1 MLTSRLAM
9 CCCIPLTRSPCQV
22 LSATPGS
29 CGRWRVE
36 NVSVQDAA
44 AEPAKRVTLM
54 YFERCAPELGA
65 TVVLRGGNEDEL
77 KGLKRLLASAS
88 YAAADLNAEAA
99 YVYDFGGTMQPVTAA
114 LPAAPAPPGD
124 PSAKHRTA
132 VRRATELSV
141 EFVLGRLPKK
151 AASTTDRRAESQ
163 GAEAVPLASG
173 CTASSAATTR
183 TEESAQVTGPDAA
196 TVEVET
202 IAPNRAREASQLSG
216 ASEAALEWVRQP
228 GYAAESSFA
237 RSWSGREQPEA
248 DESFLG
254 ADDTGDSPWQGHS
267 TAKSADVQAQS
278 TGFSADV
285 ETASRSG
292 MARHSTFS
300 LPRPWAEEVHA
311 IRVATCWKRWDVC
324 EPPCQVPRERT
335 LPYHLRLMD
344 PAACVQPDDCLT
356 LGQFLQ
362 TCCFNLRRQCTNP
375 KCREGVKLHEQCFS
389 HHGSRLSIRVLQLPA
404 EHARPAEEG
413 LFAWS
418 VCRAC
423 PQPARAG
430 PRVPLSAQ
438 TCTLSFGR
446 FLESNFSNLTACSR
460 FSGCSH
466 PLHPHHERFISY
478 GALVCAL
485 RVQRCVV
492 FDMTPPPAP
501 RPRAAVDA
509 EPGGTRRTSWTSG
522 NPRDAK
528 PAVPSPSNIVALAL
542 GSSLASEDVLRAC
555 AGVGLSKATPE
566 QLLEVMRSADA
577 TSKLEIRY
585 DTGPE
590 REAEA
595 TAACGGTLQPTRV
608 TLVYP
613 APFAALRQRVCEGGD
628 AAFTESL
635 RTSAPW
641 DSGRGGKSG
650 STFLKTSDGR
660 YLLKQVRGR
669 HLDPNCQDARI
680 STRGWRDG
688 RYRNP
693 SSGLS
698 MTTLAST
705 SRSCPARRASCPR
718 CSSRSSARLSSSSAL
733 PTQPRHR

>member
-1 MLTSRLAM
+1 M
-9 CCCIPLTRSPCQV
+9 
-22 LSATPGS
+22 
-29 CGRWRVE
+29 
-36 NVSVQDAA
+36 
-44 AEPAKRVTLM
+44 
-54 YFERCAPELGA
+54 
-65 TVVLRGGNEDEL
+65 
-77 KGLKRLLASAS
+77 
-88 YAAADLNAEAA
+88 
-99 YVYDFGGTMQPVTAA
+99 
-114 LPAAPAPPGD
+114 
-124 PSAKHRTA
+124 
-132 VRRATELSV
+132 
-141 EFVLGRLPKK
+141 
-151 AASTTDRRAESQ
+151 
-163 GAEAVPLASG
+163 
-173 CTASSAATTR
+173 
-183 TEESAQVTGPDAA
+183 TGPDAA

-335 LPYHLRLMD
+335 LPHHLRLMD

-446 FLESNFSNLTACSR
+446 FLESNFQQLDRVLALLRLLASAASTPRAVYQLRCS
-460 FSGCSH
+460 G
-466 PLHPHHERFISY
+466 
-478 GALVCAL
+478 VCPSRPAL
-485 RVQRCVV
+485 RRLRH
-492 FDMTPPPAP
+492 DTASS
-501 RPRAAVDA
+501 AAA
-509 EPGGTRRTSWTSG
+509 TRRRG
-522 NPRDAK
+522 R
-528 PAVPSPSNIVALAL
+528 
-542 GSSLASEDVLRAC
+542 RA
-555 AGVGLSKATPE
+555 GRHPTNFL
-566 QLLEVMRSADA
+566 D
-577 TSKLEIRY
+577 
-585 DTGPE
+585 E
-590 REAEA
+590 REPARRQTSRPLTVEYRRA
-595 TAACGGTLQPTRV
+595 RARELARVGGRPTRV
-608 TLVYP
+608 RRSRTLESY
-613 APFAALRQRVCEGGD
+613 ARAAAGGH
-628 AAFTESL
+628 AI
-635 RTSAPW
+635 
-641 DSGRGGKSG
+641 GR
-650 STFLKTSDGR
+650 
-660 YLLKQVRGR
+660 R
-669 HLDPNCQDARI
+669 HQQTRDPI
-680 STRGWRDG
+680 
-688 RYRNP
+688 
-693 SSGLS
+693 
-698 MTTLAST
+698 
-705 SRSCPARRASCPR
+705 
-718 CSSRSSARLSSSSAL
+718 
-733 PTQPRHR
+733 